1 METDLELAQRAA
13 LTGATEALRHFAVI
27 ADLPQERK
35 KDGSVVTM
43 ADRAVEDTIRAV
55 LTAARPADAILG
67 EEHGETASGGNGRRW
82 IIDPID
88 GTALFVRGDNRWL
101 VLIALEVDGEVT
113 VGVQV
118 VPAQGLAWWAERGR
132 GAFRAR
138 ALFNAAA
145 PASPAGPA
153 VPASA
158 VPAAAAALLAPS
170 VPSSASGADP
180 LTPAVSLAPFTP
192 SSVSADSHSSSPG
205 VPPGGWG
212 GVGAA
217 ERLVDVERI
226 HVAAAR
232 DGVAGSRLGV
242 VPLDWGREVAEPLLG
257 VAAEQPWPVH
267 PPLLVAQGD
276 LDVAVQTSG
285 QIWDFAASSVIIPE
299 AGGVYRGLNGQE
311 RPGTGAF
318 VFASSPQLLD
328 ESLRLLRG
336 ENVDMPV

>member
-13 LTGATEALRHFAVI
+13 LIGATEALRHFAVI

-67 EEHGETASGGNGRRW
+67 EEHGETASGNGRRW

-138 ALFNAAA
+138 ALFNTAA
-145 PASPAGPA
+145 PSSPA
-153 VPASA
+153 
-158 VPAAAAALLAPS
+158 
-170 VPSSASGADP
+170 ASGAAHLAP
-180 LTPAVSLAPFTP
+180 AVAAAGSLTPFIP
-192 SSVSADSHSSSPG
+192 SSISADSHSSSPG
-205 VPPGGWG
+205 VPPAGWG

-311 RPGTGAF
+311 RPGAGAF

-336 ENVDMPV
+336 ESADIPV